1 MTKNLI
7 SRPILDCF
15 SQLRATR
22 IFFVGF
28 TSTRCQTLCSFK
40 ENLRSKPRRMAKKHI
55 WELIQVRQT
64 QIRAANFFFFF
75 SRIWFRQS
83 QHIVVSHHHVHYQK
97 NRRCTFLFML
107 NKSRKRDCIGRYTT
121 YVERPIVLILL
132 HNYVETYVYV
142 YLYIYIID
150 QK

>member
-1 MTKNLI
+1 M
-7 SRPILDCF
+7 LDIMQF
-15 SQLRATR
+15 Q
-22 IFFVGF
+22 G
-28 TSTRCQTLCSFK
+28 
-40 ENLRSKPRRMAKKHI
+40 KPTI
-55 WELIQVRQT
+55 QT
-64 QIRAANFFFFF
+64 QKNGEKTHLGIDLGPLDPNSSRQFFFF

-107 NKSRKRDCIGRYTT
+107 NKSRKRDCIGHYTT

>member
-1 MTKNLI
+1 
-7 SRPILDCF
+7 
-15 SQLRATR
+15 
-22 IFFVGF
+22 
-28 TSTRCQTLCSFK
+28 
-40 ENLRSKPRRMAKKHI
+40 
-55 WELIQVRQT
+55 
-64 QIRAANFFFFF
+64 
-75 SRIWFRQS
+75 
-83 QHIVVSHHHVHYQK
+83 
-97 NRRCTFLFML
+97 ML